1 MVCVGIRIEGS
12 RSQSH
17 SQNLTLAVCDGIL
30 RLMPMAVV
38 VLKTSS
44 TLRGSEVGLC
54 KAGDLLL
61 IDNEKGFAWST
72 EL

>member
-1 MVCVGIRIEGS
+1 
-12 RSQSH
+12 
-17 SQNLTLAVCDGIL
+17 
-30 RLMPMAVV
+30 MPMAVV

-61 IDNEKGFAWST
+61 IDNEKVLHGRLSYEGERSMAVALASD
-72 EL
+72 

>member
-1 MVCVGIRIEGS
+1 MVY
-12 RSQSH
+12 
-17 SQNLTLAVCDGIL
+17 GIL

-61 IDNEKGFAWST
+61 IDNEKVLHGRLSYEGERSMAVALASD
-72 EL
+72 